1 MNIPQE
7 IFDELIKILSENEKI
22 EKAVLIGSRARNDNT
37 PYSDIDIV
45 IFASSMSFS
54 EYLQFLSNFDN
65 IKTLISFD
73 IIKYETIKDY
83 NFIKTI
89 QKEGKV
95 IFEKRLI
102 KNILIYLLI

>member
-7 IFDELIKILSENEKI
+7 ILDELIKILSENEKI
-22 EKAVLIGSRARNDNT
+22 ERAVLIGSRARNDNT

-45 IFASSMSFS
+45 IFAPSMSFS
-54 EYLQFLSNFDN
+54 EYPQFLTNFDN

-73 IIKYETIKDY
+73 IIKFDTIKDY

-89 QKEGKV
+89 QEEGKV
-95 IFEKRLI
+95 IFEK
-102 KNILIYLLI
+102 KAD

>member
-1 MNIPQE
+1 
-7 IFDELIKILSENEKI
+7 
-22 EKAVLIGSRARNDNT
+22 
-37 PYSDIDIV
+37 
-45 IFASSMSFS
+45 MSFS

-89 QKEGKV
+89 QEEGKV
-95 IFEKRLI
+95 IFEK
-102 KNILIYLLI
+102 KAD